1 MGGRDGGG
9 GLEYGSEALCDLCI
23 CVLVLCFPRFKKI
36 IFGFLGFL
44 IRLCDIYGLIVVI
57 QMIYVKTA
65 FADSLSYRFFYAVL
79 FTYLV
84 LYMKG

>member
-1 MGGRDGGG
+1 M
-9 GLEYGSEALCDLCI
+9 I
-23 CVLVLCFPRFKKI
+23 CVFVFYVFHGLKKI

-65 FADSLSYRFFYAVL
+65 FAD
-79 FTYLV
+79 
-84 LYMKG
+84 

>member
-65 FADSLSYRFFYAVL
+65 FAD
-79 FTYLV
+79 
-84 LYMKG
+84 